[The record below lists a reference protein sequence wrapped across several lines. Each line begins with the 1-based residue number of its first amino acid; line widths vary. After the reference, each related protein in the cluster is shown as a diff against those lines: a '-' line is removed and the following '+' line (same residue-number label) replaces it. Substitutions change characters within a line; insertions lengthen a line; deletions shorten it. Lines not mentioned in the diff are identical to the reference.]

1 MPEEPME
8 VLEEVEEKRETQRSL
23 SFKRD
28 LLIGSLGLLIGLEVA
43 AIYWFSSQSAPPGG
57 SFRLVWDILFGGT
70 AIGLLILS
78 PLLIAVAAR
87 AFVSVFSA
95 FPRWF
100 WWGALVLMAW
110 GNWWKQDQYELF
122 FCILAGC
129 AVFILGS
136 VPIWLAT
143 TFLTLYGLGAFL
155 SPASTPM
162 LVGLMSLCFLSF
174 PSNISLRRF
183 LRPRRWVL

>member
-8 VLEEVEEKRETQRSL
+8 VMEEVEEKRETPRL
-23 SFKRD
+23 ISFKRD

-43 AIYWFSSQSAPPGG
+43 AIYWLGGVSAGAGLWRDIMAG
-57 SFRLVWDILFGGT
+57 SA
-70 AIGLLILS
+70 AIALLILS
-78 PLLIAVAAR
+78 PWLAAIAASAL
-87 AFVSVFSA
+87 VSVASA

-100 WWGALVLMAW
+100 WWLILAVLVW
-110 GNWWKQDQYELF
+110 GNWWRHDQYALF
-122 FCILAGC
+122 VC
-129 AVFILGS
+129 AVFGAGVYILGS
-136 VPIWLAT
+136 VPVWLAT
-143 TFLTLYGLGAFL
+143 TFLALYGLGGFL

-174 PSNISLRRF
+174 PSKISLRRF

>member
-8 VLEEVEEKRETQRSL
+8 VMEEVEEKRETPRSI

-43 AIYWFSSQSAPPGG
+43 IIYWFSSQSPPPGG
-57 SFRLVWDILFGGT
+57 SFRLVWEILFGGT

-78 PLLIAVAAR
+78 PLLVAIAAKAL
-87 AFVSVFSA
+87 VSVFST
-95 FPRWF
+95 FPRLVC
-100 WWGALVLMAW
+100 WGALVFLVW
-110 GNWWKQDQYELF
+110 GNWWKHDEFELLS
-122 FCILAGC
+122 CILAGC